1 MSIQQHQ
8 QQQLDFFSALNLVK
22 PSGLIGRHFV
32 PEVITK
38 ELAIGGVGGK
48 RKIRLSSNWLP
59 LMGFS
64 AGDRH
69 DVAPVGKMN
78 GLELTFSAKG
88 KQKVYQRTY
97 NKRKNNPLETV
108 IEIGSQSV
116 LDAAIPSYT
125 ERVHFT
131 MSAGR
136 ILVRPLPN
144 HTFSIRK
151 RQKDA
156 GSMPLQAF
164 LAMSSGIDGRCLVDC
179 GFEID
184 SLLEFRPNE
193 KRDNRDLTETGALN
207 ALANISPRLLINEDI
222 SRVNWNMVREHVEA
236 GPQIAIAHISL
247 QCDDF
252 SVAKANKFKQQ
263 SIDDLSTTRDLVY
276 DALRMIE
283 TIMPTTVVVENVSG
297 FMNAAEG
304 MLLSIKLRKWGYHVT
319 EAILQAGEFGGFT
332 RRERYYL
339 VASVYPDFAMP
350 VGGEMRS
357 ESIWTEIEPFLD
369 GCRDVSHTKSLQDG
383 LTGGRARLIRPNS
396 CVSPTMLKSQS
407 RQCKDAVYI
416 EMPDG
421 RYLFPSLELIQHLQ
435 GIPSDMDFSSNA
447 SELHSEIM
455 GQSIDYPMHH
465 AVVKAVHEHLCANIG
480 QFTAVNVR
488 QSSGVKQI

>member
-1 MSIQQHQ
+1 
-8 QQQLDFFSALNLVK
+8 
-22 PSGLIGRHFV
+22 
-32 PEVITK
+32 
-38 ELAIGGVGGK
+38 
-48 RKIRLSSNWLP
+48 
-59 LMGFS
+59 
-64 AGDRH
+64 
-69 DVAPVGKMN
+69 
-78 GLELTFSAKG
+78 
-88 KQKVYQRTY
+88 
-97 NKRKNNPLETV
+97 
-108 IEIGSQSV
+108 
-116 LDAAIPSYT
+116 
-125 ERVHFT
+125 
-131 MSAGR
+131 
-136 ILVRPLPN
+136 
-144 HTFSIRK
+144 
-151 RQKDA
+151 
-156 GSMPLQAF
+156 MPLQAF
-164 LAMSSGIDGRCLVDC
+164 LAMSSGIDGRCLVGC

-357 ESIWTEIEPFLD
+357 ESIWPEIEPFLD

-383 LTGGRARLIRPNS
+383 LTGGRARLIRPNG

-421 RYLFPSLELIQHLQ
+421 RYLLPSLELIQHLQ

-488 QSSGVKQI
+488 QSSGLTSSPTSQAARKGIPTAVI